1 MTWGNGASWRRDTRP
16 GVLVILFG
24 IAVAGFAALWAMLIL
39 MPALIS
45 IDHSV
50 SAAMR
55 SLANPQLDP
64 IAVAF
69 TTLGGFV
76 IMSALAVAVA
86 AWLLWRGLR
95 AEAALVAGTMTFG
108 PALGQLMKFIAGR
121 ERPPVEFAR
130 IVSPTDLSFPSGHSL
145 AAFLFFGTLVFL
157 LFTVDETLSLKAKA
171 LVSVACVALALA
183 ISMSRVY
190 LGVHYLGDVV
200 GGWLLGAAVMTITV
214 GIYVTVTSGRTASR

>member
-24 IAVAGFAALWAMLIL
+24 IAVVGFAALWAMLLL

-45 IDHSV
+45 IDHAV
-50 SAAMR
+50 SSAIR
-55 SLANPQLDP
+55 SIASPQLDP
-64 IAVAF
+64 IALAF
-69 TTLGGFV
+69 TTLGGFA
-76 IMSALAVAVA
+76 IMSALALAVS

-108 PALGQLMKFIAGR
+108 PALGQLIKLMAGR

-130 IVSPTDLSFPSGHSL
+130 IVPPADLSFPSGHALS
-145 AAFLFFGTLVFL
+145 AFLFFGTLVFL

-171 LVSVACVALALA
+171 LVSATCVVLA
-183 ISMSRVY
+183 IVISLSRVY
-190 LGVHYLGDVV
+190 LGVHYLGDIF

-214 GIYVTVTSGRTASR
+214 GLYVTVTSGRTASR